1 MNKRQRRIL
10 ELVLE
15 QQIST
20 QKELAELLRQEGYQI
35 TQATVSRD
43 IKELQLVKVPIGGDE
58 YKYGRSQDSVPTEA
72 KLRMLFREFIL
83 SYDSSENLII
93 VNTAPGNANTIA
105 YAIDRLGW
113 PEVVG
118 TIAGDDTIM
127 LICKPTEAVPT
138 VIGYIDHYINN

>member
-20 QKELAELLRQEGYQI
+20 QKELAERLREEGYQI

-43 IKELQLVKVPIGGDE
+43 IKELQLVKVPIGGDQ
-58 YKYGRSQDSVPTEA
+58 YKYGRSQDSVPGES
-72 KLRMLFREFIL
+72 KLRMLFREFVL
-83 SYDSSENLII
+83 SYDSSENLVII
-93 VNTAPGNANTIA
+93 NTPPGNANTIA
-105 YAIDRLGW
+105 YFIDRLGW
-113 PEVVG
+113 PEVIG

-127 LICKPTEAVPT
+127 LICKPKEAVPV
-138 VIGYIDHYINN
+138 VIGYIEHYINN